1 MALDKKLSDICER
14 LEWTVREDDNGTI
27 ELAKFSP
34 AGEDFNICVDSKD
47 FIQNVKEYVAGWDID
62 EHIEMWIDARR
73 NGVKGV
79 PSTRELVCDA
89 EAIDKM
95 LQELAAALAK
105 EEAV

>member
-14 LEWTVREDDNGTI
+14 LEWTVREDDDGTI

-34 AGEDFNICVDSKD
+34 AGEDFNICVD
-47 FIQNVKEYVAGWDID
+47 FIQNVKEYAAGWDID

-73 NGVKGV
+73 NGVNGV

-105 EEAV
+105 EESV

>member
-14 LEWTVREDDNGTI
+14 LEWTVREDDDGTI

-34 AGEDFNICVDSKD
+34 AGEGFNSCVDSKN
-47 FIQNVKEYVAGWDID
+47 FIQNVKEYAAGWDID

-79 PSTRELVCDA
+79 PSTRELVFDA

-105 EEAV
+105 EEVV

>member
-14 LEWTVREDDNGTI
+14 LEWTVREDDDGTI

-34 AGEDFNICVDSKD
+34 AGEDFNICVDFKD
-47 FIQNVKEYVAGWDID
+47 FIRNVKEYAARWDID

-105 EEAV
+105 EEVV